1 VRSVPV
7 HRGKDGDGPFYQWG
21 DHGKRYR
28 YEPGDRT
35 SRERAKA
42 EAARQGQAAHAHAH
56 GYGG

>member
-1 VRSVPV
+1 MPV

-28 YEPGDRT
+28 YESGDRT
-35 SRERAKA
+35 SRERARTR
-42 EAARQGQAAHAHAH
+42 AARQGQAAHAH